1 MCQVQF
7 LLLRS
12 SLGGD
17 GGFVGGGEVYLGLYE
32 IVFPVVR
39 HNIDMPWFKNKK
51 GRGLWMDFGAVH
63 HSVLVD

>member
-12 SLGGD
+12 ALGGD
-17 GGFVGGGEVYLGLYE
+17 GGFVGGEKYIL
-32 IVFPVVR
+32 VFMTSCSLSSGITLICPGSR
-39 HNIDMPWFKNKK
+39 TKK